1 MLGGLKVVP
10 LNLLI
15 PFEVFLVPTKSISVK
30 IGKLHSRPAIPK
42 IIWFQSSGALRKT
55 R

>member
-1 MLGGLKVVP
+1 MLGGLTVVP

-15 PFEVFLVPTKSISVK
+15 PFEVFLVPTKSISAK

-42 IIWFQSSGALRKT
+42 IIWFQSNGVLRKF